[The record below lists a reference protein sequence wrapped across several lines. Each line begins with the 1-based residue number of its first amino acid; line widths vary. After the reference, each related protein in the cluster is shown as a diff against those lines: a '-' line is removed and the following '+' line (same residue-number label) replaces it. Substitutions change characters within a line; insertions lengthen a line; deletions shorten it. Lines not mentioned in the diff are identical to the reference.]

1 MSRFVVPFL
10 AALLG
15 ASAGTYAVLRFAP
28 PTPPAAPAAGETA
41 TDGDVKAEL
50 AAIRRWLERPGAVRA
65 PGTLAASPT
74 GPAGA
79 GAAPAGTAADGSRP
93 ITAADLEAALAK
105 AVEATLEKRAEAD
118 KAAAA
123 AEKAPK
129 PRKSLAEVAREL
141 NLSSAQED
149 AVRQAYREAGD
160 RLLKVMAEPESDAE
174 TLRRELEAAKGDQGK
189 TMGLV
194 TKYMPK
200 FITKLGDVMS
210 IQAERDEKIR
220 KAVGDENVQRLDGYR
235 IEEEDPFGLD
245 GNVSVGVRAGG

>member
-1 MSRFVVPFL
+1 MSRFAVPFV

-15 ASAGTYAVLRFAP
+15 AAAGTFAVQRFAP
-28 PTPPAAPAAGETA
+28 AAPSAAPAAGDAA

-50 AAIRRWLERPGAVRA
+50 AAIRRWLERPGAIGA
-65 PGTLAASPT
+65 PGTLAASPNGAAAT
-74 GPAGA
+74 GGRTAGA
-79 GAAPAGTAADGSRP
+79 GTDEARP
-93 ITAADLEAALAK
+93 LTSADLEAAVAK

-123 AEKAPK
+123 AEKTPK
-129 PRKSLAEVAREL
+129 PRKPLAEVAREL

-149 AVRQAYREAGD
+149 EVRQAYREATD
-160 RLLKVMAEPESDAE
+160 RLLKVMAEPETDAE
-174 TLRRELEAAKGDQGK
+174 SLRRELEAAKGDQGK

-210 IQAERDEKIR
+210 IQMERDAKIR
-220 KAVGDENVQRLDGYR
+220 KAVGNDTAGKLEGYR

-245 GNVSVGVRAGG
+245 GDVSVGVRAGG